1 MDKNNA
7 FNILTN
13 IVGDENCFKDICLE
27 NYTTFKI
34 GGPADIFVTPEDYES
49 VAEVVRFAKKYEIP
63 FFYLGNGSNVLVKD
77 RGYRGIIINFSKL
90 NKITLDGNKI
100 IAQSGASL
108 KDVSNFALEN
118 SLTGLEFACGIPGT
132 VGGASAMNA
141 GAYNGEVKNVIENIL
156 MVNGNDEIRRV
167 YVDEL
172 NFGYRK
178 SLLLQENYAALEV
191 CYSLQPG
198 NREAIKNRIDELTK
212 WRTDKQ
218 PLEYPS
224 AGSTFKRPEGFFT
237 GKLIQDAGLK
247 GYSLGGA
254 QISPKHAGFVIN
266 SNKATA
272 EEVIQLISYIIKNIK
287 EKYNIELSPEVRII
301 GE

>member
-1 MDKNNA
+1 MYKNNA
-7 FNILTN
+7 FNTLRDMI
-13 IVGDENCFKDICLE
+13 GDENCFKDIRLE

-34 GGPADIFVTPEDYES
+34 GGPADIFVTPDSYES
-49 VAEVVRFAKKYEIP
+49 VAEVVKFAKENEIP

-90 NKITLDGNKI
+90 NKISLDGNKI

-141 GAYNGEVKNVIENIL
+141 GAYHGEIKNVVENIL

-167 YVDEL
+167 HVDEL
-172 NFGYRK
+172 NFGYRQ

-191 CYSLQPG
+191 CYSLKPG
-198 NREAIKNRIDELTK
+198 DYHAIKNRIDELTR
-212 WRTDKQ
+212 WRTENQ
-218 PLEYPS
+218 PLEVPS
-224 AGSTFKRPEGFFT
+224 AGSTFKRPEGYFT

-247 GYSLGGA
+247 GFSLGGA
-254 QISPKHAGFVIN
+254 QVSPKHAGFVIN

-272 EEVIQLISYIIKNIK
+272 EEVIELIHFIMKSIK
-287 EKYNIELSPEVRII
+287 EIYDIELSPEVRII

>member
-1 MDKNNA
+1 MYKDNA
-7 FNILTN
+7 FNMLKDIL
-13 IVGDENCFKDICLE
+13 GDENCFKDIRLE

-34 GGPADIFVTPEDYES
+34 GGPADIFVTPDDYES
-49 VAEVVRFAKKYEIP
+49 VAEVVIFAKRYEIP

-90 NKITLDGNKI
+90 NKIFLDGNNI

-141 GAYNGEVKNVIENIL
+141 GAYYGEVKNVIESIL
-156 MVNGNDEIRRV
+156 MVNGHDEIRRV

-191 CYSLQPG
+191 CYSLTPG
-198 NREAIKNRIDELTK
+198 NYDTIKNRIDELTR

-218 PLEYPS
+218 PLDVPS
-224 AGSTFKRPEGFFT
+224 AGSTFKRPEGHYT

-254 QISPKHAGFVIN
+254 QVSPKHAGFVIN
-266 SNKATA
+266 SNNATA
-272 EEVIQLISYIIKNIK
+272 EDVIELISYIKKSIKDI
-287 EKYNIELSPEVRII
+287 YGIELSPEVRII

>member
-1 MDKNNA
+1 MDKVNA
-7 FNILTN
+7 FNLLKN
-13 IVGDENCFKDICLE
+13 IVGDQNCFKDICLG

-34 GGPADIFVTPEDYES
+34 GGPADIFITPDNYES
-49 VAEVVRFAKKYEIP
+49 VAEVVRFAKKHEIP

-77 RGYRGIIINFSKL
+77 KGYRGIIINFSKL
-90 NKITLDGNKI
+90 NKISLQGNSI
-100 IAQSGASL
+100 IAQSGALL

-141 GAYNGEVKNVIENIL
+141 GAYNGEMKNVIENIL
-156 MVNGNDEIRRV
+156 MVNGHDEIRRV
-167 YVDEL
+167 SIDEMG
-172 NFGYRK
+172 FGYRK

-191 CYSLQPG
+191 CYKLQLG
-198 NREAIKNRIDELTK
+198 DYNTIKGRIDELTR
-212 WRTDKQ
+212 WRTEKQ

-224 AGSTFKRPEGFFT
+224 AGSTFKRPEGHFT

-247 GYSLGGA
+247 GYCLGGA
-254 QISPKHAGFVIN
+254 QVSPKHAGFVIN
-266 SNKATA
+266 NNKATA
-272 EEVIQLISYIIKNIK
+272 EEVIELIYFIKKSIK
-287 EKYNIELSPEVRII
+287 EKYNVELSPEVRII

>member
-1 MDKNNA
+1 MFKDNA
-7 FNILTN
+7 FNMLKD
-13 IVGDENCFKDICLE
+13 IVGDENCFKDIRLE
-27 NYTTFKI
+27 NYTTLKI
-34 GGPADIFVTPEDYES
+34 GGPADIFVTPDDYES
-49 VAEVVRFAKKYEIP
+49 VAEVVKFAKKYEIP

-77 RGYRGIIINFSKL
+77 RGYRGIIINFLKL
-90 NKITLDGNKI
+90 NKISLDRNNI

-108 KDVSNFALEN
+108 KDVSNFGLKN

-141 GAYNGEVKNVIENIL
+141 GAYYGEVKNVIDNIL
-156 MVNGNDEIRRV
+156 MVNGKDEIRRV

-172 NFGYRK
+172 NFGYRQ

-191 CYSLQPG
+191 CYSLKPG
-198 NREAIKNRIDELTK
+198 NYDAIKNRIDELTR

-218 PLEYPS
+218 PLDVPS
-224 AGSTFKRPEGFFT
+224 AGSTFKRPEGYFT

-247 GYSLGGA
+247 GFSLGGA
-254 QISPKHAGFVIN
+254 QVSPKHAGFVIN

-272 EEVIQLISYIIKNIK
+272 EEVIELISHIKKCIK
-287 EKYNIELSPEVRII
+287 EKYDIELSPEVRII